1 MSRLLLFGF
10 IGLLLGMAPANPQK
24 YIRQIEAHRA
34 EKEAEF
40 RDPEHSP
47 LREKAAD
54 FAGNV
59 YYAPTLDYRVKARFE
74 RTESA
79 EPFLMP
85 TSNPDR
91 QKTYVKYGLLHF
103 ELQGKSYTLSV
114 YRSPDLAKIPQ
125 YKNHL
130 FLPFTDLTSGRET
143 YGGGRYLDLTIPKSK
158 KVVID
163 FNRCYNPYCA
173 YGDGWSCPIPPQENF
188 LDTRIEAGVKDYG
201 H

>member
-1 MSRLLLFGF
+1 MKGISLLVLSLLLSV
-10 IGLLLGMAPANPQK
+10 PQGTPKK
-24 YIRQIEAHRA
+24 YIRQIEEIRV

-47 LREKAAD
+47 LREAAPEFEGNEYYTPNID
-54 FAGNV
+54 F
-59 YYAPTLDYRVKARFE
+59 RVKARFE

-79 EPFLMP
+79 EPFMMP

-91 QKTYVKYGLLHF
+91 QKKYVKYGLLHF
-103 ELQGKSYTLSV
+103 ELQGKSYSLSV

-125 YKNHL
+125 YRNHL

-143 YGGGRYLDLTIPKSK
+143 YGGGRYLDLTIPKRK
-158 KVVID
+158 KVILD
-163 FNRCYNPYCA
+163 FNLCYNPYCA
-173 YGDGWSCPIPPQENF
+173 YSDGWSCPIPPQENF
-188 LDTRIEAGVKDYG
+188 LETQIEAGVKTP